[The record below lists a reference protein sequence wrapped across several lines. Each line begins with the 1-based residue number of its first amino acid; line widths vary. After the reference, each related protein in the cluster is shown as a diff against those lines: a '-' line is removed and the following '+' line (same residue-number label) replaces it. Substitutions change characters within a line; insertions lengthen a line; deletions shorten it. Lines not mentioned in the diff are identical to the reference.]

1 MKLYNSWEENPDVG
15 FVVMKVEYGSFRDII
30 WKQSFSFSALFIH
43 TLITVLDLLKGS
55 GRAFCAGGDVVTLYR
70 LLSEGLIMET
80 LLHLELVLK
89 NALILS
95 GVHASDIFL
104 LGL

>member
-1 MKLYNSWEENPDVG
+1 M
-15 FVVMKVEYGSFRDII
+15 
-30 WKQSFSFSALFIH
+30 
-43 TLITVLDLLKGS
+43 
-55 GRAFCAGGDVVTLYR
+55 TLYR